1 MDYQDIEPILDRIDL
16 VVAAIDR
23 NTAQLERV
31 EAVGL
36 TIAMKERER
45 QYTHIDPGS
54 GTRSQAEH
62 STQELFRGWLAE
74 IRKEKEA
81 DNA

>member
-1 MDYQDIEPILDRIDL
+1 MDYQDIEPILDRLDNIA
-16 VVAAIDR
+16 AAIDR

-31 EAVGL
+31 EAAVRAHAFAATPDMDSSIKQL
-36 TIAMKERER
+36 REFVETMYR
-45 QYTHIDPGS
+45 EQ
-54 GTRSQAEH
+54 
-62 STQELFRGWLAE
+62 LAE